1 MSKPRDAKS
10 TLALVFWIVFPI
22 LFPGILLIPFIG
34 WMCVD
39 SLTHP
44 GFGAGRKTAWFLV
57 NLLVP
62 VIGSIIYY
70 YVARPSRFDAL
81 RFRQG
86 H

>member
-1 MSKPRDAKS
+1 MWPSLSLLIP
-10 TLALVFWIVFPI
+10 IVFPI
-22 LFPGILLIPFIG
+22 LFPGILLIPFIV

-44 GFGAGRKTAWFLV
+44 GFGAGHKTAWFLV

-62 VIGSIIYY
+62 LLGSIVYY